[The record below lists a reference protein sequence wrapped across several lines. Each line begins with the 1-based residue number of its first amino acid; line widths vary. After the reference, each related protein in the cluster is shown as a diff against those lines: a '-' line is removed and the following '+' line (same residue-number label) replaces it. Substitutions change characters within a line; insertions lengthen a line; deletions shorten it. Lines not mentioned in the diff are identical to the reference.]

1 MNLRS
6 TLGSLALLVGL
17 ASGCSGGPA
26 PTARDP
32 EATTAAAPVASA
44 PAAAPSSPLP
54 DEAPPVG
61 ERLDC
66 SEAEW
71 RARLSPEAFHV
82 LREEG
87 TERAFSGALWNE
99 HRDGVY
105 RCAACGA
112 PLFDSKDK
120 FDSGTGWPSFSRLV
134 EEGRVVEEVDTS
146 LGMRRIE
153 VRCARCGGHLGHLFP
168 DGPPP
173 TGQRYCI
180 NSVSLDFAPR

>member
-1 MNLRS
+1 MPRLPPV
-6 TLGSLALLVGL
+6 LPLLALVVV
-17 ASGCSGGPA
+17 GCSGRPA
-26 PTARDP
+26 SPTRDP
-32 EATTAAAPVASA
+32 EASAAPAEA
-44 PAAAPSSPLP
+44 ATATAAPSPNPLP

-87 TERAFSGALWNE
+87 TERPFSGALWNE
-99 HRDGVY
+99 HRDGIY
-105 RCAACGA
+105 RCSACGA
-112 PLFDSKDK
+112 PLFDSEDK
-120 FDSGTGWPSFSRLV
+120 FESGTGWPSFSRLV
-134 EEGRVVEEVDTS
+134 EDGRVVEEVDTS

-153 VRCARCGGHLGHLFP
+153 VRCARCGGHLGHVFP

-173 TGQRYCI
+173 TGLRYCI